1 MGEVKARLYLENC
14 GDRHLFKKGYI
25 TEAEIRVEETDALV
39 DSGAVMLMLPQD
51 LAEVL
56 GLESIRKAVVTYAD
70 ERKEERW
77 IAGPLTVRIGNRQM
91 NTDCIVGPPNS
102 EPLVGQIVME
112 EMDLIV
118 DCGERTLKVRPESP
132 YLPLLKM
139 K

>member
-1 MGEVKARLYLENC
+1 MGEVRTRLYLENY

-25 TEAEIRVEETDALV
+25 PEAKIRGEEIDALV
-39 DSGAVMLMLPQD
+39 DTGAVMLMLPQD
-51 LAEVL
+51 LVEVL

-70 ERKEERW
+70 ERKEERE

-102 EPLVGQIVME
+102 EPLVGQIIME
-112 EMDLIV
+112 GLDLLV
-118 DCGERTLKVRPESP
+118 DCNEQTLKVRPESP